1 MSEQV
6 KWYGREAMGERLVNM
21 VESIID
27 GKSTGNYMISR
38 DGGRIAKIGMSM
50 KNEKVSREVIDRWVA
65 LKQKEAMA
73 DFPNDLSC
81 AYAMLSGVLQAR
93 LGDLA
98 MGGTARAIALEMIIE
113 ELEEGA
119 V

>member
-1 MSEQV
+1 MSKQV
-6 KWYGREAMGERLVNM
+6 DWYGRAEMGERLVSM

-65 LKQKEAMA
+65 LKKKEAMA

-81 AYAMLSGVLQAR
+81 AYAQLSGVLQAR

-113 ELEEGA
+113 ELDKGA